1 MNFILSSVR
10 AESYRLL
17 QPTHEKPAEGGM
29 DEYQVYVLSPAAELV
44 EARRLTASSDSI
56 ALAKTAT
63 LRKQGRYEVWQGDR
77 LVARLYEPSF
87 SRP

>member
-1 MNFILSSVR
+1 MTFILGSVR
-10 AESYRLL
+10 AEAYRLL
-17 QPTHEKPAEGGM
+17 QPTHEEPAEGAM
-29 DEYQVYVLSPAAELV
+29 EEYQVYVLSRAAELV
-44 EARRLTASSDSI
+44 EARRLIASSDSI

-63 LRKQGRYEVWQGDR
+63 FRKQGRYEVWQGDR